1 MLYGSRIDVSFG
13 SVVLLG
19 ANAAARDENIAVY
32 VYPGGHSFEVW
43 VELCRRGLQLSTL
56 FKTKNYRG
64 RYFLT
69 LICFVLLC
77 IQN

>member
-1 MLYGSRIDVSFG
+1 MFCGSRINVSFG
-13 SVVLLG
+13 SVILLG
-19 ANAAARDENIAVY
+19 ANAA
-32 VYPGGHSFEVW
+32 GGNESLPPRHSWEVW
-43 VELCRRGLQLSTL
+43 AELCRRGLQPSTL
-56 FKTKNYRG
+56 FKTKDYRG

>member
-1 MLYGSRIDVSFG
+1 MLCGSRINVSFG

-19 ANAAARDENIAVY
+19 ANAVARDENIAVY
-32 VYPGGHSFEVW
+32 VYPRGALVGSR
-43 VELCRRGLQLSTL
+43 VELCRRGLHLSTL

>member
-1 MLYGSRIDVSFG
+1 MDRELMFPSGQWFCYGQMQQLEMKILRFMFT
-13 SVVLLG
+13 
-19 ANAAARDENIAVY
+19 
-32 VYPGGHSFEVW
+32 PGGHSWEVW
-43 VELCRRGLQLSTL
+43 VELCRRGLQPSTL